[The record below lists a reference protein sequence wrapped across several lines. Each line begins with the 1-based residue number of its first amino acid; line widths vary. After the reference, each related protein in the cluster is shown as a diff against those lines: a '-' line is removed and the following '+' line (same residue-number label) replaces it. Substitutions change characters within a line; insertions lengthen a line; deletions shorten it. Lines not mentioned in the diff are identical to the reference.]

1 MVPEG
6 WKGRQDRRQRSP
18 GSTMA
23 GSCNRH
29 QDSGDAISTDGRF
42 VRIFCREKKEVSN
55 SITMGIDETGIFPK
69 KWKNGSFLIWH
80 LGNVMLY

>member
-29 QDSGDAISTDGRF
+29 QDSGDAISAEERF

-55 SITMGIDETGIFPK
+55 NIITGINGMGIFPK
-69 KWKNGSFLIWH
+69 KKENGSISIWH